1 MHPLAALDEAELASL
16 ARVADRLLEN
26 RHLLAPGQRSNRS
39 RSGFGIEFLDRREYS
54 PGDDIRALDWRAS
67 ARSRHPLVRR
77 YCDEASSDWFILLDC
92 SSSMAFGRGEK
103 WTLALQCAAAMA
115 YLLIHLGNRVGVAVF
130 SDRVEHMLPPGR
142 GQAHYAAILRQLR
155 DIRPAARGSGSRP
168 GCCAARIRRN
178 SPLFVI
184 SDFLRA
190 DAMRTD
196 LDLLGKLCDRLHS
209 IQILDED
216 DCRPPPRGWRLQD
229 VESGTVT
236 ETGIGEQQLSYY
248 PRALETFEL
257 ELERYCR
264 RQRIHFSRH
273 KSAEPW
279 KSVLVE
285 HLKNAGNSR

>member
-115 YLLIHLGNRVGVAVF
+115 YLLIHLGNRV
-130 SDRVEHMLPPGR
+130 
-142 GQAHYAAILRQLR
+142 
-155 DIRPAARGSGSRP
+155 
-168 GCCAARIRRN
+168 
-178 SPLFVI
+178 I
-184 SDFLRA
+184 S
-190 DAMRTD
+190 
-196 LDLLGKLCDRLHS
+196 KHNLH
-209 IQILDED
+209 
-216 DCRPPPRGWRLQD
+216 
-229 VESGTVT
+229 V
-236 ETGIGEQQLSYY
+236 
-248 PRALETFEL
+248 
-257 ELERYCR
+257 
-264 RQRIHFSRH
+264 
-273 KSAEPW
+273 
-279 KSVLVE
+279 
-285 HLKNAGNSR
+285 